1 MINRINPI
9 SLIAVTVIKNSQNLI
24 DSDIYNK
31 AREGT
36 IIRKT
41 TNVGTTAQV
50 ISKKN
55 YEPIF

>member
-1 MINRINPI
+1 
-9 SLIAVTVIKNSQNLI
+9 VIKNSQNLI
-24 DSDIYNK
+24 DSDIYNN

-50 ISKKN
+50 ISKEKL
-55 YEPIF
+55 